1 MFHHNYGCKMKKK
14 LTLFLV
20 SGKHSTTNRF
30 SALLMEQP
38 MAARKSLP
46 QRQMEQRTG
55 DVKVD
60 TAGVMTT
67 RHLSFSRYCNCT
79 IVSIAGSPDALTLP
93 TTKSDNY
100 SPDNYSQRVAS
111 WIIQRFF
118 ETLKKQACKQKTVL
132 LEEWL
137 STNQINVTTKLY
149 SAI

>member
-1 MFHHNYGCKMKKK
+1 MLLAKNQTFLVKKFLSTINACLGTFCLANVSLQLWLQNEK
-14 LTLFLV
+14 ELVLFLV

-67 RHLSFSRYCNCT
+67 RHLSFSRYCNC
-79 IVSIAGSPDALTLP
+79 
-93 TTKSDNY
+93 
-100 SPDNYSQRVAS
+100 VA
-111 WIIQRFF
+111 
-118 ETLKKQACKQKTVL
+118 
-132 LEEWL
+132 
-137 STNQINVTTKLY
+137 
-149 SAI
+149 

>member
-1 MFHHNYGCKMKKK
+1 
-14 LTLFLV
+14 
-20 SGKHSTTNRF
+20 
-30 SALLMEQP
+30 

-93 TTKSDNY
+93 NTKSDNY
-100 SPDNYSQRVAS
+100 NPDNYSQRVAS
-111 WIIQRFF
+111 
-118 ETLKKQACKQKTVL
+118 
-132 LEEWL
+132 
-137 STNQINVTTKLY
+137 
-149 SAI
+149 